1 MNTNHNNEMGISE
14 SEISSLTT
22 DMVDAH
28 NDSYPVMRAGVA
40 KWSEVQ
46 GDAVRR
52 GLSRRGFIATAGSL
66 IAGGFALTAL
76 PATAA
81 AAATKPSTARLL
93 PEAAKGV
100 PLDVVVAGLAASLE
114 NLAVA
119 TYTAALKA
127 AGAGK
132 LGKVPPAIGT
142 FATTARSQHA
152 DHAAAWNSI
161 IAKVGYKPITASNP
175 VYAKVVNTDFV
186 KIRNVAGVAELALT
200 LESVAAATY
209 LEAIKALSTKT
220 AIEIA
225 ASIQPVEMQHVA
237 ILNFVLGKY
246 PVPYAFASLAGA
258 APVSA
263 ADNLKFTKS

>member
-1 MNTNHNNEMGISE
+1 MNTNHNNEIGISE
-14 SEISSLTT
+14 AELASLTA

-28 NDSYPVMRAGVA
+28 NDTYPVMRSGVEE
-40 KWSEVQ
+40 WDEVQ
-46 GDAVRR
+46 GDTVRR

-81 AAATKPSTARLL
+81 AGATVPSMAKLL
-93 PEAAKGV
+93 PQAAKGV

-119 TYTAALKA
+119 TYSAALKA

-142 FATTARSQHA
+142 FATTARAQHA

-161 IAKVGYKPITASNP
+161 IAKVGYKPITLANP
-175 VYAKVVNTDFV
+175 VYAKVVNTDFAKV
-186 KIRNVAGVAELALT
+186 KDVTGVAELALT
-200 LESVAAATY
+200 LEGVAAATY

-237 ILNFVLGKY
+237 ILNFVLGRY
-246 PVPYAFASLAGA
+246 PVPFAFASLAGA

-263 ADNLKFTKS
+263 ADGLKFAKS